1 MIHMVAHADL
11 EDIKH
16 LRREFCLEAM
26 RGEGAQGDTQ
36 ESGDRA
42 CDKEKTVHESLRESR
57 ISDYKS
63 HITKICF
70 CGLLFEI

>member
-1 MIHMVAHADL
+1 MIHVVAHADL

-26 RGEGAQGDTQ
+26 RGEGAQGDAQ

-42 CDKEKTVHESLRESR
+42 GDKEKTIHEYLISGSR
-57 ISDYKS
+57 SAAQGFTYS
-63 HITKICF
+63 
-70 CGLLFEI
+70 G